1 MIEKISYEQV
11 NQTADSLNNSASKM
25 KEILAEVE
33 QRMQKVDTEDTWKSA
48 AAEELYAKFKSL
60 STKFEAFYT
69 AIEGYA
75 RFLHNTVETYKAAD
89 AAIAGKANELLND

>member
-11 NQTADSLNNSASKM
+11 AGAGDSLNSSASNM

-33 QRMQKVDTEDTWKSA
+33 QRMQKVNTEDTWKSA

-69 AIEGYA
+69 SIEGYA
-75 RFLHNTVETYKAAD
+75 KFLHNTVETYKSAD
-89 AAIAGKANELLND
+89 AAIAGKADELLNS

>member
-33 QRMQKVDTEDTWKSA
+33 QRMQKVKT
-48 AAEELYAKFKSL
+48 
-60 STKFEAFYT
+60 
-69 AIEGYA
+69 
-75 RFLHNTVETYKAAD
+75 
-89 AAIAGKANELLND
+89 

>member
-11 NQTADSLNNSASKM
+11 TQTADSINASAAKL

-33 QRMQKVDTEDTWKSA
+33 QKMQNVNTEETWKSA

-60 STKFEAFYT
+60 ATKFESFYT
-69 AIEGYA
+69 MIESYSK
-75 RFLHNTVETYKAAD
+75 FLHNTVATYKAAD
-89 AAIAGKANELLND
+89 MAIAGKADELLNE

>member
-33 QRMQKVDTEDTWKSA
+33 QRMQKVNTEDTWKSA
-48 AAEELYAKFKSL
+48 AAEEL
-60 STKFEAFYT
+60 
-69 AIEGYA
+69 
-75 RFLHNTVETYKAAD
+75 
-89 AAIAGKANELLND
+89 

>member
-33 QRMQKVDTEDTWKSA
+33 QRMQKVNTEDTWKS
-48 AAEELYAKFKSL
+48 E
-60 STKFEAFYT
+60 
-69 AIEGYA
+69 
-75 RFLHNTVETYKAAD
+75 N
-89 AAIAGKANELLND
+89 LLP

>member
-33 QRMQKVDTEDTWKSA
+33 QRMQKVNTEDTWKSA
-48 AAEELYAKFKSL
+48 AAEELYAKFASL
-60 STKFEAFYT
+60 ESSM
-69 AIEGYA
+69 
-75 RFLHNTVETYKAAD
+75 NT
-89 AAIAGKANELLND
+89 LNSQMNYLINSMSS

>member
-33 QRMQKVDTEDTWKSA
+33 QRMQKVNTEDTCSRRIICKIQIIIN
-48 AAEELYAKFKSL
+48 K
-60 STKFEAFYT
+60 
-69 AIEGYA
+69 I
-75 RFLHNTVETYKAAD
+75 
-89 AAIAGKANELLND
+89 

>member
-33 QRMQKVDTEDTWKSA
+33 QKMQKVNTEDTWKSA
-48 AAEELYAKFKSL
+48 AAEELYAKF
-60 STKFEAFYT
+60 
-69 AIEGYA
+69 
-75 RFLHNTVETYKAAD
+75 
-89 AAIAGKANELLND
+89 